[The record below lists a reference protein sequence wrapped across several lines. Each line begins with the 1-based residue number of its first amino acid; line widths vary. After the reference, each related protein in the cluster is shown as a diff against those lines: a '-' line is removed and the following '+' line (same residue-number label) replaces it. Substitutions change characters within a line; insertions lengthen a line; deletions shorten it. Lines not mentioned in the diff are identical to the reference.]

1 MKKIALLL
9 TLLISFFI
17 NSQEQNSL
25 LWQISGNGL
34 QKDSYLYGTMHVSA
48 KVAFHLDDVFFESL
62 LKADH
67 VALETDPTF
76 WLENIFNSSEE
87 MNSLNAVNSFNSKD
101 FYNAPFELKEPKQD
115 QIMFFLSRE
124 DMLLNGVMYRTND
137 MRQNF
142 EEDTFLDMFIYQSGK
157 KNGKKVFSLEGFKE
171 SSSLVKKAVSS
182 GEMMKD
188 KPEMWLQKRLKDENY
203 FTLMNN
209 AYRDRN
215 IQFLDSLNTS
225 MYTENYMENM
235 LYIRNRNMTE
245 KIDSIAK
252 TGSLFSAIGAAHL
265 GGEKGVIEMLREK
278 GYSVTALTSKITSK
292 ATVLKKAIEDKVI
305 KVPFTVQTS
314 EDTFFSVK
322 VPTKLYEL
330 NILNNTVYLCP
341 DLTNGAYAIITRIST
356 FSKIYDKGI
365 KNKDFDKFL
374 FESIP
379 GEIIT
384 KKEITKQG
392 IEGLDIVNLTKT
404 GDYQRYQIFFTPLE
418 ILIFKMDGKKTYVKD
433 FGNQFFNSINFNN
446 LSDETVTVSPT
457 NKGFE
462 VDVPKYHSFT
472 NKTNSGNRFL
482 QAVDKN
488 GSYYFVKEVTL
499 NDVKYIEED
508 AFELE
513 RIQER
518 FYKNLDLEYKSGKFT
533 NASKESFESKSKLKN
548 GDIIYLK
555 TVTNAGH
562 YYLLGC
568 ISNNDK
574 NKEAFFNSFKITDFS
589 YDKEKFTTQKDTIL
603 HFSVNTNIEP
613 PSSEF
618 TTNFNKKKNKDYRAY
633 TKKANYLNNAN
644 EEISVTLNKLNDLIS
659 FENVDSLWKKNKSS
673 VDYNRLSRIITSR
686 KGRTNFHD
694 FLSKYRLKIKNI
706 EKGVDENGYNFYSY
720 YVKDSLSSKA
730 IKVKRVLSHGTIY
743 DIKTLVDTLY
753 TESKFV
759 TTFYNSFKPKDTLIG
774 ASLFTDKTALFF
786 DALKSKDSLALDSY
800 KVVQFKKKD
809 INSLINVLKTYEFEE
824 NQLPIKK
831 HLIEELGQFKTKKVE
846 RFLEDLYSKSFQNPE
861 NQITIINTVSK
872 DETKES
878 YKKLLKLLEADI
890 PLISNK
896 YQLNSMIEKMEDSL
910 GFAKNLF
917 PELLNYTTISEYKK
931 PIYNLLSTLVDK
943 KIVETS
949 NYEIFKKQILNEA
962 KIELKRQLGSKK
974 NRNNYSSYSY
984 SNKEDLLSIYV
995 KLLFPFRKDKKVK
1008 SFYEN
1013 LNFVDDAT
1021 VKTNLIVLQ
1030 LENSESY
1037 NKETFNKLVSEIDSR
1052 GVLYK
1057 KLHKINKVKLFPK
1070 EYNSKKEIYKALLFS
1085 KKQEKDLKDSI
1096 VFISK
1101 REFNILNDTFE
1112 GYFFKSKPHTNNTK
1126 EYNKDW
1132 KMNYII
1138 VKNSDEKINID
1149 FTTSKKGERFDTTK
1163 PIEEVI
1169 DLLIEKER
1177 LKDRKRVNIKTNS
1190 YNNYNNY

>member
-1 MKKIALLL
+1 MKKITLLL

-34 QKDSYLYGTMHVSA
+34 EKDSYLYGTMHVSA

-62 LKADH
+62 LKADY

-76 WLENIFNSSEE
+76 WLENIFNSPEE
-87 MNSLNAVNSFNSKD
+87 MKMFNGVNSFNSND
-101 FYNAPFELKEPKQD
+101 FYNTPFKLTEPKQE

-124 DMLLNGVMYRTND
+124 DMLLNGVMYRTTE
-137 MRQNF
+137 MKQNF

-157 KNGKKVFSLEGFKE
+157 KNGKKIFSLEGFKE

-182 GEMMKD
+182 GKMKKN

-235 LYIRNRNMTE
+235 LYIRNRNMTK

-278 GYSVTALTSKITSK
+278 GYTVTALTSEITSK

-305 KVPFTVQTS
+305 KVPFTEQTS
-314 EDTFFSVK
+314 EDEFFSVK

-330 NILNNTVYLCP
+330 SILNNTVYLCP
-341 DLTNGAYAIITRIST
+341 DLTNGGYAIITRIST
-356 FSKIYDKGI
+356 FSKIHNKGI

-384 KKEITKQG
+384 QQEITKQG
-392 IEGLDIVNLTKT
+392 VKGVDIVNVTKT

-418 ILIFKMDGKKTYVKD
+418 ILIFKMDGHKTYVKD
-433 FGNQFFNSINFNN
+433 FGNQFFNSITFNN
-446 LSDETVTVSPT
+446 LSDEMITVSPT
-457 NKGFE
+457 SKGFE
-462 VDVPKYHSFT
+462 VDVPKYHSFA
-472 NKTNSGNRFL
+472 NKTNSGNRLL

-499 NDVKYIEED
+499 NDIKYIEED

-518 FYKNLDLEYKSGKFT
+518 FYKNLDLEYKSGEFT
-533 NASKESFESKSKLKN
+533 NASKESFESNSKLKN

-562 YYLLGC
+562 YYLLGYV
-568 ISNNDK
+568 SKNDENK
-574 NKEAFFNSFKITDFS
+574 NTFFNSFKITDFL
-589 YDKEKFTTQKDTIL
+589 YAKEKFIIQKDTTL
-603 HFSVNTNIEP
+603 HFSVKTNIEP
-613 PSSEF
+613 PSPSF
-618 TTNFNKKKNKDYRAY
+618 FPNYKRKKNKKYKGY
-633 TKKANYLNNAN
+633 TRNAEYSNNAN
-644 EEISVTLNKLNDLIS
+644 EEIFVTLNKLNDLIS
-659 FENVDSLWKKNKSS
+659 FENVDSLWKKNKPAI
-673 VDYNRLSRIITSR
+673 DYNRISRIMTSG
-686 KGRTNFHD
+686 KGSMNFTD
-694 FLSKYRLKIKNI
+694 FLSKYRLKRKNI
-706 EKGVDENGYNFYSY
+706 EKGVDDNGYNFYSY

-774 ASLFTDKTALFF
+774 VSLFTDKTAMFF
-786 DALKSKDSLALDSY
+786 DALKSKDSLSLDSY
-800 KVVQFKKKD
+800 DVVKFKKKD
-809 INSLINVLKTYEFEE
+809 INSLIEILKTYQFEE

-890 PLISNK
+890 PLTSNK
-896 YQLNSMIEKMEDSL
+896 YKLNSMIERMEDSL

-931 PIYNLLSTLVDK
+931 PIYNLLSKLVDK

-949 NYEIFKKQILNEA
+949 NYEIFKIQILNEA
-962 KIELKRQLGSKK
+962 KIELKRQLGTKN

-984 SNKEDLLSIYV
+984 PNKEDLLSIYV

-1021 VKTNLIVLQ
+1021 VKTTLIILQ
-1030 LENSESY
+1030 LENAENY
-1037 NKETFNKLVSEIDSR
+1037 NKETFKKLVSEIDSR

-1057 KLHKINKVKLFPK
+1057 KLHKIDKTNLFPK
-1070 EYNSKKEIYKALLFS
+1070 EYSSKKEVYKSLLFS
-1085 KKQEKDLKDSI
+1085 KKQERDLKDSI

-1101 REFNILNDTFE
+1101 RKFIIKDDTFE
-1112 GYFFKSKPHTNNTK
+1112 GYFFKSKPHANNTK

-1138 VKNSDEKINID
+1138 VKNSDKKINID
-1149 FTTSKKGERFDTTK
+1149 FITSKKKQGYETTK

>member
-1 MKKIALLL
+1 MKKNALLF

-17 NSQEQNSL
+17 NAQEQNSL
-25 LWQISGNGL
+25 LWKISGNGL

-62 LKADH
+62 LKADY

-76 WLENIFNSSEE
+76 WLENIFSSPEE
-87 MNSLNAVNSFNSKD
+87 MKAFNAVNNFNAND
-101 FYNAPFELKEPKQD
+101 FYNAPFELEEPKQE

-124 DMLLNGVMYRTND
+124 DMLLNGVMYRTNE

-142 EEDTFLDMFIYQSGK
+142 QEDTYLDMFIYQSGK
-157 KNGKKVFSLEGFKE
+157 KNGKKIFSLEGFKE

-182 GEMMKD
+182 GKMMKD

-209 AYRDRN
+209 AYRDRK
-215 IQFLDSLNTS
+215 IQFLDSLNAS
-225 MYTENYMENM
+225 MYTENYMKNM

-245 KIDSIAK
+245 NIDSIAK
-252 TGSLFSAIGAAHL
+252 KGSLFSAIGAAHL
-265 GGEKGVIEMLREK
+265 GGKKGVIEMLREK
-278 GYSVTALTSKITSK
+278 GYTVTALTSEITNR
-292 ATVLKKAIEDKVI
+292 ATVLKKKIEDKVI
-305 KVPFTVQTS
+305 KVPFTLQTAQ
-314 EDTFFSVK
+314 DNFFSVK

-341 DLTNGAYAIITRIST
+341 DLINGAYAIITRIST

-365 KNKDFDKFL
+365 KNKNFDKLL

-379 GEIIT
+379 GEIIS

-392 IEGLDIVNLTKT
+392 VKGVDIVNLTKT

-433 FGNQFFNSINFNN
+433 YGSQFFNSITFNN
-446 LSDETVTVSPT
+446 LSDELVTVSPT
-457 NKGFE
+457 NKGFK
-462 VDVPKYHSFT
+462 VDIPKYHSFT
-472 NKTNSGNRFL
+472 NKTNSGNRLL

-488 GSYYFVKEVTL
+488 GSYYFVEEVTL
-499 NDVKYIEED
+499 NDVDYIEED

-518 FYKNLDLEYKSGKFT
+518 FYKNLDLEYKSGSFT
-533 NASKESFESKSKLKN
+533 KDSEESFESNSKLKN
-548 GDIIYLK
+548 DAIMYLK
-555 TVTNAGH
+555 TVTSGSH
-562 YYLLGC
+562 YYLLGF
-568 ISNNDK
+568 ISKNDK
-574 NKEAFFNSFKITDFS
+574 NKNTFFNSFKITDFS
-589 YDKEKFTTQKDTIL
+589 YVKDTFTIQKDTTL
-603 HFSVNTNIEP
+603 YFSVKTNIEP
-613 PSSEF
+613 PSARF
-618 TTNFNKKKNKDYRAY
+618 TQNFNKKKRKDYKSYIR
-633 TKKANYLNNAN
+633 KASYLNNAN
-644 EEISVTLNKLNDLIS
+644 EKIYVTLNKLNDLVS
-659 FENVDSLWKKNKSS
+659 YENVDSLWKKNKL
-673 VDYNRLSRIITSR
+673 DINYNHLSIVVTSRIDDV
-686 KGRTNFHD
+686 N
-694 FLSKYRLKIKNI
+694 FLSKYELKEKNK
-706 EKGVDENGYNFYSY
+706 EKGVDKNGYNFYSY
-720 YVKDSLSSKA
+720 YIKDSLSSKA

-753 TESKFV
+753 SESKFV

-774 ASLFTDKTALFF
+774 VSLFEDKTATFF
-786 DALKSKDSLALDSY
+786 DALKNKDSLALDSY
-800 KVVQFKKKD
+800 DVVQFKKKD
-809 INSLINVLKTYEFEE
+809 INSLMDVLKTYEFEE

-831 HLIEELGQFKTKKVE
+831 YLIEKLGHFKSKKVE

-872 DETKES
+872 EETKES
-878 YKKLLKLLEADI
+878 YRKILKLLEADI
-890 PLISNK
+890 PLTSNK
-896 YQLNSMIEKMEDSL
+896 YKLNSMIERLEDSL
-910 GFAKNLF
+910 GFAKTLF

-931 PIYNLLSTLVDK
+931 PIYNLLSKLVEK
-943 KIVETS
+943 KMVETS
-949 NYEIFKKQILNEA
+949 NYEVFKKQILNEA
-962 KIELKRQLGSKK
+962 KIELKRQLGSKD
-974 NRNNYSSYSY
+974 NDNNYSSYNY
-984 SNKEDLLSIYV
+984 EKEDLLSIYV
-995 KLLFPFRKDKKVK
+995 KLLFPFRKDKSVKV
-1008 SFYEN
+1008 FYKN

-1021 VKTNLIVLQ
+1021 VKTTLIILQ

-1057 KLHKINKVKLFPK
+1057 KLRKIDKTTLFPK
-1070 EYNSKKEIYKALLFS
+1070 AYSSKKEIYKALLFS

-1096 VFISK
+1096 VFIAK
-1101 REFNILNDTFE
+1101 RNFMIKNDTFE
-1112 GYFFKSKPHTNNTK
+1112 GYFYKSKPHANNTK

-1138 VKNSDEKINID
+1138 VKNSEKKINID
-1149 FTTSKKGERFDTTK
+1149 FRTSKRKERFETTK
-1163 PIEEVI
+1163 PIEEVV

-1177 LKDRKRVNIKTNS
+1177 LKNRKRVNIKTNS
-1190 YNNYNNY
+1190 YNY

>member
-1 MKKIALLL
+1 MKKITLLL

-62 LKADH
+62 LKADY

-76 WLENIFNSSEE
+76 WLENIFNSPEE
-87 MNSLNAVNSFNSKD
+87 MKMFNGINSFNSND
-101 FYNAPFELKEPKQD
+101 FYNTPFKLTEPKQE

-124 DMLLNGVMYRTND
+124 DMLLNGVMYRTTE
-137 MRQNF
+137 MKQNF

-157 KNGKKVFSLEGFKE
+157 KNGKKIFSLEGFKE

-182 GEMMKD
+182 GKMKKN

-278 GYSVTALTSKITSK
+278 GYTVTALTSEITSK

-305 KVPFTVQTS
+305 KVPFTEQTS
-314 EDTFFSVK
+314 EDEFFSVK

-330 NILNNTVYLCP
+330 SILNNTVYLCP
-341 DLTNGAYAIITRIST
+341 DLTNGGYAIITRIST
-356 FSKIYDKGI
+356 FSKIHNKRI

-384 KKEITKQG
+384 QQEITKQG
-392 IEGLDIVNLTKT
+392 VKGVDIVNVTKT

-418 ILIFKMDGKKTYVKD
+418 ILIFKMDGHKTYVKD
-433 FGNQFFNSINFNN
+433 FGNQFFNSITFNN
-446 LSDETVTVSPT
+446 LSDEMVTVSPT
-457 NKGFE
+457 SKGFE
-462 VDVPKYHSFT
+462 VDVPKYHSFA
-472 NKTNSGNRFL
+472 NKTNSGNRLL

-499 NDVKYIEED
+499 NDIKYIEED

-518 FYKNLDLEYKSGKFT
+518 FYKNLDLEYKSGEFT
-533 NASKESFESKSKLKN
+533 NASKESFESNSKLKN

-562 YYLLGC
+562 YYLLGY
-568 ISNNDK
+568 ISKNDENK
-574 NKEAFFNSFKITDFS
+574 NTFFNSFKITDFL
-589 YDKEKFTTQKDTIL
+589 YAKEKFTVQKDTTL
-603 HFSVNTNIEP
+603 HFSVKTNIEP
-613 PSSEF
+613 PSPSF
-618 TTNFNKKKNKDYRAY
+618 FPNYKRKKNKKYKGY
-633 TKKANYLNNAN
+633 TRNAEYSNNAN
-644 EEISVTLNKLNDLIS
+644 EEIFVTLNKLNDLIS
-659 FENVDSLWKKNKSS
+659 FENVDSLWKKNKPAI
-673 VDYNRLSRIITSR
+673 DYNRISRIMTSG
-686 KGRTNFHD
+686 KGSMNFTD
-694 FLSKYRLKIKNI
+694 FLSKYRLKRKNI
-706 EKGVDENGYNFYSY
+706 EKGVDDNGYNFYSY

-774 ASLFTDKTALFF
+774 VSLFTDKTAMFF
-786 DALKSKDSLALDSY
+786 DALKSKDSLSLDSY
-800 KVVQFKKKD
+800 DVVKFKKKD
-809 INSLINVLKTYEFEE
+809 INSLIEILKTYQFEE

-890 PLISNK
+890 PLTSNK
-896 YQLNSMIEKMEDSL
+896 YKLNSMIERMEDSL

-931 PIYNLLSTLVDK
+931 PIYNLLSKLVDK

-949 NYEIFKKQILNEA
+949 NYEIFKIQILNEA
-962 KIELKRQLGSKK
+962 KIELKRQLGTKN

-984 SNKEDLLSIYV
+984 PNKEDLLSIYV

-1021 VKTNLIVLQ
+1021 VKTTLIILQ
-1030 LENSESY
+1030 LENAENY
-1037 NKETFNKLVSEIDSR
+1037 NKETFKKLVSEIDSR

-1057 KLHKINKVKLFPK
+1057 KLHKIDKTNLFPK
-1070 EYNSKKEIYKALLFS
+1070 EYSSKKEVYKSLLFS
-1085 KKQEKDLKDSI
+1085 KKQEKDLNDSI

-1101 REFNILNDTFE
+1101 RKFIIKDDTFE
-1112 GYFFKSKPHTNNTK
+1112 GYFFKSKPHANNTK

-1138 VKNSDEKINID
+1138 VKNSDKKINID
-1149 FTTSKKGERFDTTK
+1149 FITSKKKQGYETTK
-1163 PIEEVI
+1163 SIEEVI